1 MLPQAAH
8 GMQRA
13 GTALLERRFP
23 LVRMLAAEAAVE
35 QASERIEQV
44 APNLHKVCVQRLPA
58 IHLCEP

>member
-1 MLPQAAH
+1 
-8 GMQRA
+8 MQRA